1 MRFRAHRRTVGRLS
15 GLVAA
20 VATLALTVATLA
32 VPAAPAAAATPDY
45 PVGGLGTAVSNFLF
59 SPDAVAGANNWSC
72 HPSAAH
78 PYPVVLVPATFVDE
92 GANWVALSPML
103 ADAGYCV
110 YSFNYGMTALSLG
123 RVGGLGDIAASAQTM
138 ATFVNQVLAATG
150 ARQVD
155 VVGHSQG
162 GMMPNYYLKFLGG
175 ASKVH
180 DFVGLAPSNHG
191 TTLDG
196 IVTLGSDFGVLGFAN
211 NLLLT
216 LGTPGLTEQ
225 EAGSAFQQHLF
236 AGADTVPGPTYVVI
250 ETQHDE
256 VVTPYTN
263 AFLSGPGVQDIDLQH
278 QCPADPVGHIGM
290 FTDGPALQDVMNA
303 LGPDSPTFQPTSAG
317 YGLPL

>member
-1 MRFRAHRRTVGRLS
+1 MRFRGLRRTATRLT
-15 GLVAA
+15 
-20 VATLALTVATLA
+20 TLL
-32 VPAAPAAAATPDY
+32 AAAALVGLALAPTVTATPAGATTPNY
-45 PVGGLGTAVSNFLF
+45 PIGGLGTALSNFVF
-59 SPDAVAGANNWSC
+59 SPDAVAGANNWAC
-72 HPSAAH
+72 RPSAAH

-110 YSFNYGMTALSLG
+110 YSFNYGMTALSLE

-138 ATFVNQVLAATG
+138 AIFVNQVLAATQ
-150 ARQVD
+150 ATQVD

-162 GMMPNYYLKFLGG
+162 GMMPAYYLRFLGG

-191 TTLDG
+191 TTLSG
-196 IVTLGSDFGVLGFAN
+196 IVTLGSDLGILGFAN
-211 NLLLT
+211 SLLLT

-236 AGADTVPGPTYVVI
+236 AAGDTVPGPVYTVI
-250 ETQHDE
+250 ETEHDE

-290 FTDGPALQDVMNA
+290 FTDGPALQDVVNA
-303 LGPDSPTFQPTSAG
+303 LGADSPTFRPTCSG

>member
-1 MRFRAHRRTVGRLS
+1 VS
-15 GLVAA
+15 GAALAALMALVIGP
-20 VATLALTVATLA
+20 VVTPV
-32 VPAAPAAAATPDY
+32 APAAASTPVY
-45 PVGGLGTAVSNFLF
+45 PVGGLATAVSNFVF

-72 HPSAAH
+72 RPSAAH
-78 PYPVVLVPATFVDE
+78 PYPVVLVPATFVNE
-92 GANWVALSPML
+92 GTNWVALSPML

-138 ATFVNQVLAATG
+138 AAFVNQVLAATG
-150 ARQVD
+150 AAQVD

-162 GMMPNYYLKFLGG
+162 GMMPNYYLKYLGG
-175 ASKVH
+175 APKVH
-180 DFVGLAPSNHG
+180 AFVGLAPSNHG
-191 TTLDG
+191 TTVDG
-196 IVTLGSDFGVLGFAN
+196 IVTLGSDLGVLGFAN

-216 LGTPGLTEQ
+216 LGSPGLTEQ
-225 EAGSAFQQHLF
+225 EAGSSFQQHLF
-236 AGADTVPGPTYVVI
+236 AGGDTVPGPAYVVI

-263 AFLSGPGVQDIDLQH
+263 AFLSGPNVTNIDIQH

-303 LGPDSPTFQPTSAG
+303 LGADSPTFEPSCSN